1 MRADLDKKLVADF
14 PMLYQ
19 DRYASMQQTA
29 MCWGFDCGDGWE
41 PLIRGLSEK
50 IEAYNNDHPESPV
63 IAFQV
68 KEKFGGLWFYVDG
81 AIKEILDLIQEYEER
96 SEKICEQCGKPGKLR
111 KGAWLLT
118 LCDECHKRRDG

>member
-14 PMLYQ
+14 PMLYR

-41 PLIRGLSEK
+41 PLIRELSEK
-50 IEAYNNDHPESPV
+50 IEAYNNEHPDNPV
-63 IAFQV
+63 VAAQV
-68 KEKFGGLWFYVDG
+68 KEKFGGLRFYVDG
-81 AIKEILDLIQEYEER
+81 AIKKILDLIQEYEER
-96 SEKICEQCGKPGKLR
+96 SEKICEQCGKSGKLR
-111 KGAWLLT
+111 DKGWMRT